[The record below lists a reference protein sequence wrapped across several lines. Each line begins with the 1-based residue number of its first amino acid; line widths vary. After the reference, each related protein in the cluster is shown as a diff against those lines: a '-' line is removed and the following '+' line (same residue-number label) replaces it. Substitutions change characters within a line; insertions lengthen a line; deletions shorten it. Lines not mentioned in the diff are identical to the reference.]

1 MSTATLRS
9 TAGSILGA
17 VAESANAVGSLFTA
31 ASGGAAMLNTYV
43 SDARTKQ
50 GDRSIVEM
58 HSYRSRL
65 IEETAEQNS
74 LRRMRIVD
82 AINGN
87 PQLKKIYEE
96 EFTTLSGLF
105 EKPTDESSN

>member
-9 TAGSILGA
+9 ATGSVLGA
-17 VAESANAVGSLFTA
+17 VQESFNAVGSIFTA

-43 SDARTKQ
+43 NDARSKQ
-50 GDRSIVEM
+50 SDRSTVEM
-58 HSYRSRL
+58 HSYRARL

-74 LRRMRIVD
+74 IRRNRIVD
-82 AINGN
+82 MLNGN

-96 EFTTLSGLF
+96 EFTTLSSLF
-105 EKPTDESSN
+105 EKPSDESSN